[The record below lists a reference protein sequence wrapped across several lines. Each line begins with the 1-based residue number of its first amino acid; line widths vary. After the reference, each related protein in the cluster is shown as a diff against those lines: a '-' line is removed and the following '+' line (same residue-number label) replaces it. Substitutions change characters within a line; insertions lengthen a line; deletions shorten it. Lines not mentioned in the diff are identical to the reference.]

1 MSIHMKLV
9 TYKYK
14 NSTGIGS
21 LLEEGI
27 VPFSTN
33 KHLPDNMLEFLQGGE
48 NLIEEAQDL
57 CSNPKHLIS
66 MEEVILQAPILR
78 PPKIIAIG
86 LNYKD
91 HIEEVRAAGR
101 EMATPEVPMIFNKQ
115 SLSATGPFDD
125 VHDPKVSDMLD
136 YEGELTMVIGKK
148 CRHVSRDNAK
158 DVIAGYCVANDLS
171 VRDWQL
177 RVPTFTIGKSFDTHC
192 PFGPAIV
199 TPDEISD
206 PHNLNITTHVNGE
219 IRQDSNTKHLLFD
232 CFVLIE
238 HLSTA
243 FTLEPGDLIL
253 TGTSSGV
260 GVVEGKFLKKDD
272 VIKISISELGF
283 IENRVIDE
291 PDSTINY

>member
-1 MSIHMKLV
+1 MKLV

-66 MEEVILQAPILR
+66 MEEVILKAPILR

-148 CRHVSRDNAK
+148 CRHVPRDNAK
-158 DVIAGYCVANDLS
+158 DVIAGYCIANDLS

-219 IRQDSNTKHLLFD
+219 IRQDSNTKHLLFN

-260 GVVEGKFLKKDD
+260 GVAEGKFLKKDD
-272 VIKISISELGF
+272 VIKISISELGY

-291 PDSTINY
+291 PDSTLNY

>member
-1 MSIHMKLV
+1 MKLV

-206 PHNLNITTHVNGE
+206 PHNLSITTHVNGE

-232 CFVLIE
+232 
-238 HLSTA
+238 
-243 FTLEPGDLIL
+243 
-253 TGTSSGV
+253 
-260 GVVEGKFLKKDD
+260 
-272 VIKISISELGF
+272 
-283 IENRVIDE
+283 
-291 PDSTINY
+291 